1 MARVAAALY
10 GLLAFTCAIVLGF
23 VVGTFG
29 VLPFVVVPRGR
40 REKYTIPA
48 GGFWARLVVAGLLGV
63 RARVDGQPDLAP
75 GEGAVLLCNHRSWL
89 DPLLLLWRAH
99 AIGLSKIEIFWIP
112 FVGLYGWLA
121 GAVFFDRR
129 SAGDR
134 VRARR
139 EVMEQVRAGH
149 RVFVFPEGT
158 RSRDGAIGTRVYLT
172 LPMDCH
178 EAGLPVACCAVYGT
192 ERALPPGEPAA
203 WPCQEVRLRFGR
215 TLRPADFPDAHA
227 FADACW
233 AEVVGLAEALEREE
247 YPERDSNPHSREG
260 RGF

>member
-1 MARVAAALY
+1 MARLVALLY
-10 GLLAFTCAIVLGF
+10 GFGALAVAVMLGF
-23 VVGTFG
+23 FVGTFG

-40 REKYTIPA
+40 RERYTIA
-48 GGFWARLVVAGLLGV
+48 ASALWARMVVAGLLGV

-89 DPLLLLWRAH
+89 DPLLLLWKAR
-99 AIGLSKIEIFWIP
+99 AIGLSKIQIFWIP

-134 VRARR
+134 ARARR
-139 EVMEQVRAGH
+139 EVMELVRAGH

-158 RSRDGAIGTRVYLT
+158 RSRDGTIGTRVFLT

-178 EAGLPVACCAVYGT
+178 EAGLPVVCCAVYGT
-192 ERALPPGEPAA
+192 ERALPPNDTAA
-203 WPCQEVRLRFGR
+203 WPGQKVHLRFGR
-215 TLRPADFPDAHA
+215 TLRPADFSDPRT

-233 AEVVGLAEALEREE
+233 AEVVGLADALRLEE
-247 YPERDSNPHSREG
+247 SPERDSNPQSREG